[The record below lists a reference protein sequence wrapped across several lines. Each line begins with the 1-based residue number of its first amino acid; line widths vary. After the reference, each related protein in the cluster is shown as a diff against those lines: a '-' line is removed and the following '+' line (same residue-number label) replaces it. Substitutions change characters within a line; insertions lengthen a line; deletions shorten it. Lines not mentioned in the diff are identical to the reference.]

1 MMLIRTPRCSVPP
14 ANSGIAFASL
24 GDITRAGNSFSA
36 SGHDIDADRVVQQYR
51 VFRMHCLTTTLNIVD
66 AAQANMLPRCLVSVR
81 LKRLD
86 SIRRKIGY
94 GEKQFA
100 LGQMDDVIG
109 ARIVCPNFQSAF
121 DLSERIQ
128 SLSEFHRLKNYVSN
142 SHPAETGYRA
152 IHHIMRFR
160 QPLTETT
167 EIPVRFEIQVRSFYQ
182 HQWAIWS
189 ESFGERTKAG
199 LGSGSIK
206 SELKTLSNLIEKWEE
221 NHPEKIQYQLPE
233 YSSGSDIIVA
243 WRQAQGESTYYP
255 FRNSVL
261 RATEWLNY
269 LEQKYPAERGNA
281 LLLVGVTTRGDA
293 HRILSITHPVYISRV
308 ISPEH
313 WMPKEYS

>member
-1 MMLIRTPRCSVPP
+1 MMLIRTPSCSVPP

-36 SGHDIDADRVVQQYR
+36 SGHGVDAVRVVQQYR

-66 AAQANMLPRCLVSVR
+66 AAQAHMLPRCLVSVR

-86 SIRRKIGY
+86 SIRRKIGH

-109 ARIVCPNFQSAF
+109 VRVVCPNFQSAF

-128 SLSEFHRLKNYVSN
+128 SLSEFYRLKDYISN

-152 IHHIMRFR
+152 IHHIMRFK
-160 QPLTETT
+160 QPLTEAT

-182 HQWAIWS
+182 HQWAVWS
-189 ESFGERTKAG
+189 ESFGEKTKAG
-199 LGSGSIK
+199 LGSERTK
-206 SELKTLSNLIEKWEE
+206 SELRKLSDLIESWETS
-221 NHPEKIQYQLPE
+221 HPEKIQYWLPE
-233 YSSGSDIIVA
+233 YSSGSDVIVA
-243 WRQAQGESTYYP
+243 WKQMHAEPAYYA
-255 FRNSVL
+255 FQNDVV
-261 RATEWLNY
+261 RAAEWLSY
-269 LEQKYPAERGNA
+269 LEKKYPADRGNA

-293 HRILSITHPVYISRV
+293 QKILNVTHPLYTSRV
-308 ISPEH
+308 VSPEY
-313 WMPKEYS
+313 WIPK